1 MITVR
6 QPRSCKICG
15 YYLTTKAQYTGYRC
29 VNPDHWQAAG
39 LFAPRDFYSMARMA
53 AGARAELARRP
64 INRVA
69 LPAQIRSGAA
79 IHEGSSLN

>member
-15 YYLTTKAQYTGYRC
+15 YYLTTEAQYSGYRC
-29 VNPDHWQAAG
+29 VNPAHWQAAG
-39 LFAPRDFYSMARMA
+39 LLAPRDFYLMARMA

-64 INRVA
+64 NKQAV
-69 LPAQIRSGAA
+69 LSAQLRNGAA
-79 IHEGSSLN
+79 IYQRISA